1 MTRGSCEDNV
11 CCEGGV
17 PSTVDRRDLRLGLS
31 VNDLLL
37 LAGCCCSDC
46 LDDEAAVDDER
57 DEIETG
63 VVDSDDEQPGAYVD
77 SSFNNVG
84 SELNN

>member
-1 MTRGSCEDNV
+1 
-11 CCEGGV
+11 V

-37 LAGCCCSDC
+37 LAGCCCCSDC
-46 LDDEAAVDDER
+46 LDDEAAVDDDER
-57 DEIETG
+57 DEIEAG
-63 VVDSDDEQPGAYVD
+63 VVDSDDEQPGRLCVD

>member
-1 MTRGSCEDNV
+1 M
-11 CCEGGV
+11 

-37 LAGCCCSDC
+37 LAGCCSDC
-46 LDDEAAVDDER
+46 LDDEAAVDDDER
-57 DEIETG
+57 DEIEAG
-63 VVDSDDEQPGAYVD
+63 VVDSDDEQPGRLCVD

>member
-1 MTRGSCEDNV
+1 M
-11 CCEGGV
+11 

-46 LDDEAAVDDER
+46 LDDEAAVDDDDER
-57 DEIETG
+57 DEIEAG
-63 VVDSDDEQPGAYVD
+63 VVDSDDEQPGRLCVD

>member
-1 MTRGSCEDNV
+1 M
-11 CCEGGV
+11 

-37 LAGCCCSDC
+37 LAGGCCSDC
-46 LDDEAAVDDER
+46 LDDEAAVDDDER
-57 DEIETG
+57 DEIEAG
-63 VVDSDDEQPGAYVD
+63 VVDSDDEQPGRLCVD